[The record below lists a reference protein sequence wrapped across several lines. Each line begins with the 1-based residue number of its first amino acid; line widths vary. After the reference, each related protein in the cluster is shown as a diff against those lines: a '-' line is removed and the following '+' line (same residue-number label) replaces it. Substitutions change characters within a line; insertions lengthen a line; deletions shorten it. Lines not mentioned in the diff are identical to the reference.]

1 MSADP
6 KHIDKTD
13 GTGYLDQAAK
23 VVRNARSAAAR
34 SVNLA
39 MVYAYFEVSR
49 IVVEEEQASDARAEY
64 GGQALTLV
72 SEHLTAEF
80 GRGFSRTNVAQMRQ
94 FYRVYA
100 HDEIVQTVSEQFG
113 SKPPSKTTDRKFFLS
128 WPHYLR
134 LMRTEDADKRHFY
147 EIEATRDSWSVR
159 ELQRQLDSSLYER
172 LALSRDKDGVR
183 RLAVGGQIVKTPVD
197 AIKDPYVLEFLGLKE
212 EASYSE
218 SDLETRIIDHL
229 QEFLLELGRGYA
241 FVGRQQRFTYEED
254 HFKVDLVFYNRLL
267 RCFVLFDLKP
277 GKLTHQ
283 DIGQMQMYVHY
294 YDRDKSLG
302 RYVCGFIHLGD
313 PGRGLPHEVRRHHR
327 RPALQAERRRQR
339 RLRDAHLP
347 EVRRAGKEARPAA
360 LRHGCPVALVLWR
373 ARA

>member
-64 GGQALTLV
+64 GGQVLTLV

-80 GRGFSRTNVAQMRQ
+80 GRGFPRTNVAQMRQ

-113 SKPPSKTTDRKFFLS
+113 SKLPSKTTSRKFFLS
-128 WPHYLR
+128 WSHYLR
-134 LMRTEDADKRHFY
+134 LMRIEDAGKRHFY
-147 EIEATRDSWSVR
+147 EIEATRGSWSVR

-218 SDLETRIIDHL
+218 SDLETRIINHL

-241 FVGRQQRFTYEED
+241 FVDRRQRFTYEED
-254 HFKVDLVFYNRLL
+254 HLKVDLVFYNRLL
-267 RCFVLFDLKP
+267 RCFVLFDLKL

-283 DIGQMQMYVHY
+283 DIGQIQMYVHH
-294 YDRDKSLG
+294 YDRDKSLE

-313 PGRGLPHEVRRHHR
+313 PG
-327 RPALQAERRRQR
+327 
-339 RLRDAHLP
+339 
-347 EVRRAGKEARPAA
+347 
-360 LRHGCPVALVLWR
+360 
-373 ARA
+373 